1 MTSFGVISLTQ
12 HQLPHFSNICA
23 AISQNHN
30 NDTKTLKVLDDFYP
44 RALQWCSNDSAP
56 DNPTALDIS
65 KCYPS
70 VLIDNKVP
78 IPIYTI
84 HDAIWSIDWNRDV
97 KTTGEYYI
105 DEYVFDRMG
114 KGIKIESG
122 FDSRNLVEAL
132 IEQFKMPPTN
142 VKWLYQLVRR

>member
-1 MTSFGVISLTQ
+1 MRGY
-12 HQLPHFSNICA
+12 LPE
-23 AISQNHN
+23 SQY
-30 NDTKTLKVLDDFYP
+30 DTKTREVIDDFYP
-44 RALQWCSNDSAP
+44 RALQWCSNDPAP
-56 DNPTALDIS
+56 DNLTSMDIS

-84 HDAIWSIDWNRDV
+84 HDVIQPIDWNRDV

-105 DEYVFDRMG
+105 DEYGFDRMG

-122 FDSRNLVEAL
+122 FYSGTSLRH
-132 IEQFKMPPTN
+132 
-142 VKWLYQLVRR
+142 